1 MKELKVGEKV
11 TIEAVEQEGCD
22 GCFFSSDMNH
32 TCNDPYKNNEGDD
45 IFECRES
52 KRSDHKNVIFK
63 EVKDQLQHLLFGL
76 NINSEMEV

>member
-1 MKELKVGEKV
+1 
-11 TIEAVEQEGCD
+11 
-22 GCFFSSDMNH
+22 MNH